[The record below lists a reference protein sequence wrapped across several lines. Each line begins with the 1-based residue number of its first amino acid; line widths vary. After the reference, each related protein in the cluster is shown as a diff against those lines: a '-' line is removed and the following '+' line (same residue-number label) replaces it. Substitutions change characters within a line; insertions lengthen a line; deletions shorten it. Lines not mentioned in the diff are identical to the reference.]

1 MNLGKYFWSAPAWRA
16 NLEGCLLAVPW
27 LAVLAYTARYLQTF
41 PLFQGVVLIG
51 AAVPSL
57 VGLRREALPG
67 AFGPVL
73 ILEILQAGLI
83 SAGLT
88 LFEYVLLSY
97 FDVPSNMV
105 QISQIP
111 DPLVYLVSAAIYLF
125 WRAFQRAWQKWNA
138 LRETRFAWSLTHAIL
153 VVVCGLALVM
163 VTAVVLIVPIN
174 GTQTVKE
181 GAPELAVIFTRV
193 IGFLFFVL
201 LASPFA
207 LVPVL
212 VVLLPPTALASYVVS
227 RRLTR
232 RLGRLESAAARL
244 SQGEWHARVAP
255 EGRDE
260 IGRLQDS
267 FNRMAAELE
276 KANQALVEQRDR
288 VSGLLKVQRELTASV
303 SHELRTPVATALVYL
318 ENDLDRLETLPPEV
332 LRQDLEIA
340 HHEIARLENLIDDLF
355 TLSKAEVNQL
365 TLDMAVV
372 SLAPL
377 VERAVAAS
385 AGLAWDARRV
395 RVEDQIPKQLP
406 DVWADAQRV
415 EQVLRNLLANGV
427 RHTPPGGFVVVTAEE
442 TPDGVRMAVT
452 DTGEGIH
459 PEDREH
465 IWERFYRGGGQPG
478 DGRSGLGL
486 AIVKELVESMGGR
499 VGVESEPDQG
509 STFTFY
515 LQKTPIER

>member
-1 MNLGKYFWSAPAWRA
+1 
-16 NLEGCLLAVPW
+16 
-27 LAVLAYTARYLQTF
+27 
-41 PLFQGVVLIG
+41 
-51 AAVPSL
+51 
-57 VGLRREALPG
+57 
-67 AFGPVL
+67 
-73 ILEILQAGLI
+73 
-83 SAGLT
+83 
-88 LFEYVLLSY
+88 
-97 FDVPSNMV
+97 
-105 QISQIP
+105 
-111 DPLVYLVSAAIYLF
+111 
-125 WRAFQRAWQKWNA
+125 
-138 LRETRFAWSLTHAIL
+138 
-153 VVVCGLALVM
+153 
-163 VTAVVLIVPIN
+163 
-174 GTQTVKE
+174 
-181 GAPELAVIFTRV
+181 
-193 IGFLFFVL
+193 
-201 LASPFA
+201 
-207 LVPVL
+207 
-212 VVLLPPTALASYVVS
+212 
-227 RRLTR
+227 
-232 RLGRLESAAARL
+232 
-244 SQGEWHARVAP
+244 
-255 EGRDE
+255 
-260 IGRLQDS
+260 
-267 FNRMAAELE
+267 MAAELE